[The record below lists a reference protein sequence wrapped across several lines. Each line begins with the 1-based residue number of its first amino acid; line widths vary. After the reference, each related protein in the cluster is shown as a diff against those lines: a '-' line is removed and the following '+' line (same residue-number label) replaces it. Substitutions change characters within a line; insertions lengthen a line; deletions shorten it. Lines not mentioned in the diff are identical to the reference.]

1 MWNAIVSQD
10 HTSQILSA
18 WIAKEELRTL
28 LSTVRVGG
36 APNLTRHRLHRFL
49 SWCIASQIPSC
60 SPWPPPSTPGGPKS
74 TRSSRPASPTPA
86 PRLQPAR
93 QTGQAQRL
101 RFRNQRTRPTDTI
114 PLHPQTAAATR
125 LRADRPV
132 KIEEPRMP
140 GPLPPPLPAACWKY
154 KPPLDDVI
162 VGEAAEIGLDVWV
175 CAGAELPSD
184 ITVEAASGSNNV
196 ALSGPAEIERSQTSQ
211 SWVWRRPSIL
221 PVSTEC
227 LSQCAVPTWKTR
239 RSIRSSVLTPRR
251 AFGAASWTHYQAVVR
266 R

>member
-1 MWNAIVSQD
+1 MIM
-10 HTSQILSA
+10 
-18 WIAKEELRTL
+18 
-28 LSTVRVGG
+28 
-36 APNLTRHRLHRFL
+36 
-49 SWCIASQIPSC
+49 
-60 SPWPPPSTPGGPKS
+60 
-74 TRSSRPASPTPA
+74 SSRSRRHLLRRVLGVVFPILCGIGAYVLVMLIA
-86 PRLQPAR
+86 PPNDALQAPLL
-93 QTGQAQRL
+93 AQEGRIDS
-101 RFRNQRTRPTDTI
+101 RYEYYI
-114 PLHPQTAAATR
+114 G
-125 LRADRPV
+125 
-132 KIEEPRMP
+132 P